1 MKKHLLYVSLIL
13 ISALAEAQVTPRNFL
28 AKAFSKE
35 MVQKALIAQ
44 KDYKPYPKTRAEWVN
59 IIPED
64 EQKQIIKRGIYK
76 IQ

>member
-35 MVQKALIAQ
+35 MVQKA
-44 KDYKPYPKTRAEWVN
+44 
-59 IIPED
+59 
-64 EQKQIIKRGIYK
+64 IKRN
-76 IQ
+76 QRF